1 MALVTRVL
9 DTIRRHALMRRGDR
23 VLVALSGGPDSVALL
38 RVLRELEASGA
49 LTIAGV
55 AHLNHGLRDS
65 ANDDEQFCRA
75 LATEMGVPFR
85 SDRADVDGRARRLG
99 VSLED
104 AGRRARYE
112 LFERVAAELGADV
125 VATGHTRDDQAE
137 TFLLRLLRGAGSRGL
152 AGIHPRTP
160 LLAEAPQA
168 RHVGLPTEAPEA
180 RHVGLPAEAP
190 EARHVGLPAEAPEAQ
205 HVGLPA
211 EAPEAQYVGLPAE
224 APQAQHVG
232 LPAEAPEAQHVG
244 LPAEAPEAQH
254 VGLPAE
260 APEARRWVVRP
271 LLDIGREELR
281 TYLAMLGQGFCDDE
295 TNRDVAIPRNR
306 IRHELLPLLA
316 RDFSPAI
323 TDVLARDAELARKDE
338 DRLQRE
344 AIDLVD
350 LIVLRNEA
358 GDSGEYEAVELD
370 ARALSALHPALAGRV
385 VRLVLERVAPG
396 RFVGFDHV
404 ERLLALARDPRGRGA
419 LSLPGQ
425 HAERRSG
432 SLVVS
437 RRPRLTPFSNSLR
450 VSLSIPGEV
459 VLAAEG
465 WAISATGDTQPGHST
480 GTLNV
485 ECPRGHSI
493 GTFNVECPRLEQA
506 VAADGLALPLAV
518 RFRKP
523 GDRLRPLG
531 MGGRQKKLQDLLVDR
546 KVAREERDSLPL
558 VVDRADKIVWVV
570 GESVAEDFRVTGASQ
585 AVIFLKA
592 RRLGGQG

>member
-1 MALVTRVL
+1 MALAKRVL
-9 DTIRRHALMRRGDR
+9 GTIRRHALVRQGDR
-23 VLVALSGGPDSVALL
+23 VVVALSGGPDSVALL
-38 RVLRELEASGA
+38 RVLRELETSAE
-49 LTIAGV
+49 LTLAGV
-55 AHLNHGLRDS
+55 AHLNHGLRDT
-65 ANDDEQFCRA
+65 AHNDEQLCRA
-75 LATEMGVPFR
+75 LAAEMGVPFR
-85 SDRADVDGRARRLG
+85 SDRADVVGRARRLR

-112 LFERVAAELGADV
+112 LFERVAADLRADV

-137 TFLLRLLRGAGSRGL
+137 TFLLRLLRGAGPRGL
-152 AGIHPRTP
+152 AGIHPKTR
-160 LLAEAPQA
+160 
-168 RHVGLPTEAPEA
+168 
-180 RHVGLPAEAP
+180 LPAEAP
-190 EARHVGLPAEAPEAQ
+190 EARM
-205 HVGLPA
+205 
-211 EAPEAQYVGLPAE
+211 
-224 APQAQHVG
+224 
-232 LPAEAPEAQHVG
+232 
-244 LPAEAPEAQH
+244 
-254 VGLPAE
+254 
-260 APEARRWVVRP
+260 WVVRP
-271 LLDIGREELR
+271 LLDVGREELR
-281 TYLAMLGQGFCDDE
+281 VYLASLGQVFRDDE
-295 TNRDVAIPRNR
+295 TNRNVAIPRNR

-323 TDVLARDAELARKDE
+323 TNVLAREAELARQDD
-338 DRLQRE
+338 DRLRRE
-344 AIDLVD
+344 AIDLTD

-358 GDSGEYEAVELD
+358 GNSGGDEAVELD

-404 ERLLALARDPRGRGA
+404 ERLLTLARDPRGRGT

-425 HAERRSG
+425 HAERRGG

-437 RRPRLTPFSNSLR
+437 RRLRSRPFSNSFR

-465 WAISATGDTQPGHST
+465 WAISATGAGDTQPGHST

-485 ECPRGHSI
+485 G
-493 GTFNVECPRLEQA
+493 CPRLEQA

-518 RFRKP
+518 RFRKA

-531 MGGRQKKLQDLLVDR
+531 MGGRGKKLQDLLVDR
-546 KVAREERDSLPL
+546 KVARAERDSLPL
-558 VVDRADKIVWVV
+558 VVDSADRIVWVV